1 MSSIA
6 DYAALLVDAGE
17 YSGRNDIAHLFPR
30 FVGLAEL
37 KLNRVLRVSDM
48 EATAAISVVDG
59 DGPLPVDF
67 LEARLV
73 RTASGQPIRAIALQQ
88 LVDSG
93 STGAGAPLGY
103 AVVSN
108 RIKPFPAGSYGLTMT
123 YYRKI
128 PPLSAASP
136 TNWLLE
142 KAPDVYLYGLAEEIA
157 IWERD
162 AGKAGAAQQL
172 KMAALAGLAVA
183 DERAR
188 WGDAEMTVGG
198 VTP

>member
-1 MSSIA
+1 MSIA

-37 KLNRVLRVSDM
+37 KLNRALRVSEM
-48 EATAAISVVDG
+48 EATASINVVDG
-59 DGPLPVDF
+59 DAPLPMDF
-67 LEARLV
+67 LEARQVL
-73 RTASGQPIRAIALQQ
+73 TATGRPIRAGALQQ
-88 LVDSG
+88 FSDIGL
-93 STGAGAPLGY
+93 TGGGTPLGY
-103 AVVSN
+103 SIVGN
-108 RIKPFPAGSYGLTMT
+108 RIKAFPAGSYGLTVT

-128 PPLSAASP
+128 PPLSAVNP

-142 KAPDVYLYGLAEEIA
+142 QAPDAYLYGLVEEIA

-162 AGKAGAAQQL
+162 AGKVGAAQQL
-172 KMAALAGLAVA
+172 KMSALSGLGIA

-188 WGDAEMTVGG
+188 WGDAQMMVGG
-198 VTP
+198 ATP

>member
-1 MSSIA
+1 MSIA

-30 FVGLAEL
+30 FLGLAEL
-37 KLNRVLRVSDM
+37 KLNRMLRVSDM
-48 EATAAISVVDG
+48 EATAAITVVEG
-59 DGPLPVDF
+59 DAPLPADF
-67 LEARLV
+67 VEARQVLS
-73 RTASGQPIRAIALQQ
+73 ASGRPIRAMALQQ
-88 LVDSG
+88 LAESNLAEACG
-93 STGAGAPLGY
+93 RLGY
-103 AVVSN
+103 AIVGN
-108 RIKPFPAGSYGLTMT
+108 RIKPFPAGSYGLTMI

-128 PPLSAASP
+128 PPLTAENP
-136 TNWLLE
+136 VNWLLE
-142 KAPDVYLYGLAEEIA
+142 RAPDVYLYGLVEEIA

-172 KMAALAGLAVA
+172 KMSALAGLGVA

-188 WGDAEMTVGG
+188 WGDAQMTVAG